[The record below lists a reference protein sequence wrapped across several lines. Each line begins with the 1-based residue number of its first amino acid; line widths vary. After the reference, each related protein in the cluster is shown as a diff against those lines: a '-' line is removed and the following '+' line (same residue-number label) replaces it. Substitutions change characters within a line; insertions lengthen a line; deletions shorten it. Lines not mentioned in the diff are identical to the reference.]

1 MSKKILNNK
10 KVNQVKRAKRIAVKK
25 RYFVEIC
32 DNIIIILSFSISYY
46 LLRKKKKKTNKR
58 EREKE
63 KIKAKDVGKR

>member
-46 LLRKKKKKTNKR
+46 LLRKKKQKKQIK
-58 EREKE
+58 EKE
-63 KIKAKDVGKR
+63 KKRK

>member
-46 LLRKKKKKTNKR
+46 LLRKKKKTNKR